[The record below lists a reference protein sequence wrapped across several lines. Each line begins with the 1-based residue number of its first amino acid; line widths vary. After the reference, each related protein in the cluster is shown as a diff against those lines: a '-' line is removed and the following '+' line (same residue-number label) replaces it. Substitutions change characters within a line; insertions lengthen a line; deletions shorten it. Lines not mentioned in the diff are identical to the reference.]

1 MIGSALAFLKKVL
14 DEHLLGELDEGAE
27 PMAAQVVFVE
37 GDKLETL
44 VFKAEAVTLL
54 LINVEEERVLRQP
67 DLHARRVVDAQGVSS
82 VVRGQPDLR
91 LVLHLLFVARFKAY
105 DTAWDRLT
113 QIIAFLQSTPVFDAA
128 SWPTLPPGIEKLVLE
143 LTPLK
148 LEEQSEVWSALRAT
162 QHPSV
167 FYRAKLLVLH
177 DAKSTTA
184 EQVTL
189 PVVVKV
195 AQSPEPGRA

>member
-1 MIGSALAFLKKVL
+1 MTTFLVIVLVVLMAL
-14 DEHLLGELDEGAE
+14 
-27 PMAAQVVFVE
+27 VVIS
-37 GDKLETL
+37 L
-44 VFKAEAVTLL
+44 
-54 LINVEEERVLRQP
+54 
-67 DLHARRVVDAQGVSS
+67 
-82 VVRGQPDLR
+82 VRG
-91 LVLHLLFVARFKAY
+91 
-105 DTAWDRLT
+105 
-113 QIIAFLQSTPVFDAA
+113 IIAFLQSTPVFDAA

-195 AQSPEPGRA
+195 AQSPEPARA